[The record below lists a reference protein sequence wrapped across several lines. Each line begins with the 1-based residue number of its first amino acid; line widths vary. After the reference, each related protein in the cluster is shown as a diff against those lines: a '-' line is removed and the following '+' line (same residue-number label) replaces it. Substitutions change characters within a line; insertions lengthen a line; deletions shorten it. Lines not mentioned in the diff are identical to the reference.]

1 MLMLSRRV
9 GETVNVHVR
18 YDRNIALRRM
28 IEQLGIDPCLLSRIT
43 DTIQFKL
50 DRIENVTGCE
60 DELIVGI
67 KAGRNIDIVRSEIDR
82 ENI

>member
-18 YDRNIALRRM
+18 YDRNVALRRM

-43 DTIQFKL
+43 DTIQFRL

-82 ENI
+82 ENV

>member
-1 MLMLSRRV
+1 MLILSRRV
-9 GETVNVHVR
+9 GEKINLKVH
-18 YDRNIALRRM
+18 YSRNANLRKM
-28 IEQLGIDPCLLSRIT
+28 IHQLGIDPDMLGRIT
-43 DTIQFKL
+43 DTIQFTL

-67 KAGRNIDIVRSEIDR
+67 EAGRNVDIVRSEIDR